1 MRIIKITLA
10 FFCISICIFP
20 IYASKRHTTIANS
33 IVILSN
39 DVAQLSIDL
48 KGGAIVDFHLK
59 ESKINPFTWK
69 VSKEQMPANNKS
81 GAVFQGHFLCTGRW
95 GAPTEGEMKAGVP
108 HNGQAARDK
117 WKVLRSSKTSLT
129 MQIKAALD
137 GVIITRIIELLPN
150 SASFK
155 VTETFHNF
163 TTVGRLFNVVQHAT
177 IGTPY
182 LNEDCIVETN
192 ANQGFLQTYAYPN
205 PHKLA
210 YSWPM
215 AKSTTGS
222 DSIDLRRTDT
232 PESYVS
238 THVFSD
244 SIAWIT
250 INNPVYGL
258 KLKYSWKTAEYP
270 WINIWQQRVDGKLW
284 AKGLEFGTAGIGKSY
299 QELLANDTRFH
310 GRSSFFFLDAGEVVC
325 KTYYCTLINNL
336 AVNQLIN

>member
-1 MRIIKITLA
+1 MTLA
-10 FFCISICIFP
+10 IFCITISIFP
-20 IYASKRHTTIANS
+20 IYASSRLNTTIANS

-59 ESKINPFTWK
+59 ESKVNPFTWK

-95 GAPTEGEMKAGVP
+95 GSPTEGEMKAGVP

-117 WKVLRSSKTSLT
+117 WKVLKSSKTSLT

-137 GVIITRIIELLPN
+137 GVVITRVVELLPN
-150 SASFK
+150 SVSFK

-177 IGTPY
+177 IGAPF
-182 LNEDCIVETN
+182 LNNDCIVETN
-192 ANQGFLQTYAYPN
+192 AREGFLQTYAYPD
-205 PHKLA
+205 PHKYA

-215 AKSTTGS
+215 VKSVIGN

-238 THVFSD
+238 THVFAD
-244 SIAWIT
+244 SIGWIL
-250 INNPVYGL
+250 INNPVNGL
-258 KLKYSWKTAEYP
+258 ILKYSWKTSDYP
-270 WINIWQQRVDGKLW
+270 WVNIWQQRINGKLW
-284 AKGLEFGTAGIGKSY
+284 AKGLEFGTTGIGKSY
-299 QELLANDTRFH
+299 QDLLTNYTSFH
-310 GRSSFFFLDAGEVVC
+310 GRNSFFFLDAGESVTKNYLC
-325 KTYYCTLINNL
+325 ELLSGFNE
-336 AVNQLIN
+336 